1 MDGCIRFSRRTAR
14 ALVWAAAAAASAG
27 LAQTPGNGDPP
38 EVAGVN
44 PDAEWL
50 ERSGEL
56 LERVAE
62 EPLPAWLR
70 LQTGG
75 EAYRRAGAIATESAA
90 RAAGVSLEP
99 EGFVMPASAN
109 TPTAPGEGRVLVFAT
124 FGMPDE
130 TLRNLLDQASEPD
143 VWFVLRGLAEGI
155 DFRHTQARIEALA
168 DIAGGRIP
176 NVVIDPTLFQ
186 RYAVTLA
193 PTLVLERA
201 GAGGV
206 AAPVRV
212 TGAVPVDWLRRQGRR
227 AAPDRAVDLGRRAEV
242 HEIAETDLIV
252 QMQRR
257 LAAIDFESRRQ
268 AAIERFWSNQTF
280 VRLPDAPE
288 DAAFEIDPTV
298 RVTADITDLNG
309 RVLVAAGE
317 RFNPLDAVPL
327 TKTVIVFRGTDPRHR
342 ARAAELAGEARLAG
356 RGVILLTTELDTAA
370 GWGGL
375 EEIETLLQGPVY
387 LLFANVAERF
397 HLRHVPSTVHADGS
411 RLIVRE
417 WALPGQREETEQ

>member
-1 MDGCIRFSRRTAR
+1 LGGCIRFSRRTGC
-14 ALVWAAAAAASAG
+14 ALLWAAVAAVSAG
-27 LAQTPGNGDPP
+27 RAQSPATEAGAGPPG
-38 EVAGVN
+38 AN

-50 ERSGEL
+50 ERSREL
-56 LERVAE
+56 LERVAD
-62 EPLPAWLR
+62 EPLPEWLR
-70 LQTGG
+70 LQIDGQ
-75 EAYRRAGAIATESAA
+75 AYQQAGAIARESAA

-99 EGFVMPASAN
+99 EGFVVPSTPN

-124 FGMPDE
+124 FGMPEE

-143 VWFVLRGLAEGI
+143 VVFVLRGLAEGI
-155 DFRHTQARIEALA
+155 DFRNTQARIEALA

-201 GAGGV
+201 GAGG
-206 AAPVRV
+206 AEAPVRV
-212 TGAVPVDWLRRQGRR
+212 TGAVPVDWLRRQAAR
-227 AAPDRAVDLGRRAEV
+227 AAPDAAVDLGRRAEV
-242 HEIAETDLIV
+242 HEIAEADLIRE
-252 QMQRR
+252 MQRR
-257 LAAIDFESRRQ
+257 LAAMDFESRRQ
-268 AAIERFWSNQTF
+268 AAIARFWSNRTF

-309 RVLVAAGE
+309 QVLVAAGE
-317 RFNPLDAVPL
+317 RFNPLDAVPF
-327 TKTVIVFRGTDPRHR
+327 TKTVVGFRGTDPRHR
-342 ARAAELAGEARLAG
+342 AKAAELAGEVRLAG

-370 GWGGL
+370 GWDGL

-387 LLFANVAERF
+387 LLFPNVAERF
-397 HLRHVPSTVHADGS
+397 HLRHAPSTVQADGA

-417 WALPGQREETEQ
+417 WALPGTGGE